1 MGCVYTRPARP
12 SLASGA
18 CSASACSSR
27 RKAVVVT
34 LVVELGRVDEPVL
47 QDGEWQQQ
55 QQDVRGGGGDDE
67 EHEEEEQPAFGAEE
81 RGHAEERRSD
91 RADLAGVVFGVG
103 VEIDR

>member
-1 MGCVYTRPARP
+1 M
-12 SLASGA
+12 
-18 CSASACSSR
+18 
-27 RKAVVVT
+27 VT

-81 RGHAEERRSD
+81 RGHAEERPQRARRLGRSCFRGGGGD
-91 RADLAGVVFGVG
+91 R
-103 VEIDR
+103 